1 MGKILERI
9 MFNRETKQKM
19 LAVMINPDT
28 CQGGVL
34 SAMIASLKT
43 TTPDFVFVGGSLTST
58 SNASVVELLKEE
70 TNLDI
75 VLFPRHAN
83 QVAPHADAML
93 FMSLISGRNPEY
105 LIGQQMQ
112 SAMKVKQMGM
122 ETIPTGYMLID
133 SGKKS
138 TVEYISSTQPI
149 PRSEKEVALA
159 TACAGELLGMKFIC
173 LDAGRDAEAPIPD
186 SLIHYISQGIDI
198 PLAVG
203 GGIRSVK
210 EMQDSFKAGADLVVI
225 GSHFELHP
233 EEIPTFVKATN
244 YNRKKKIKTGK

>member
-1 MGKILERI
+1 MS
-9 MFNRETKQKM
+9 NRETKQKM
-19 LAVMINPDT
+19 LGVMINPDT

-122 ETIPTGYMLID
+122 GTIPTGYMLID